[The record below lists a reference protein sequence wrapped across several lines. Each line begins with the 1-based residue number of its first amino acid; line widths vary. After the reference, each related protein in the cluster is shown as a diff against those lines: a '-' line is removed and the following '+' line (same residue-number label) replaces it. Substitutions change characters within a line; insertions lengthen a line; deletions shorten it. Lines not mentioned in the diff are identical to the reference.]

1 MEADSKIQKKLN
13 DLEIQILKQRS
24 YNVSNAG
31 DVFQPAWLRRAI
43 QTSDGLDRFI
53 LDYGYHFLWR
63 FAFVSWLVFIIQ
75 KTI

>member
-1 MEADSKIQKKLN
+1 MDNDSGRVNMEGELEKKT
-13 DLEIQILKQRS
+13 QQH
-24 YNVSNAG
+24 YSNASYIL
-31 DVFQPAWLRRAI
+31 QPAWLRRAI

>member
-13 DLEIQILKQRS
+13 DLEITILKQRS
-24 YNVSNAG
+24 YNVSDAG
-31 DVFQPAWLRRAI
+31 DVFQPAWLRCAI

-53 LDYGYHFLWR
+53 LGYGYHFLWR